1 MEFRRQNKF
10 GPKFLIVLVFFSFI
24 EFNINQAFAMF
35 SSSDCIVANFSKQIF
50 LPAKYLGIFKREISL
65 AKDRCLLSLKFKSSF
80 WFSKWEVDL
89 CRDPIHLRYENFL
102 GPELFRKNTSCLKG
116 QSDQFCDS
124 AAKLKEVIQNELL
137 LFAEGERDQLS
148 TSHGTSYCLN
158 LLFASY
164 LEKDF
169 SFSMESTHEYDIFKQ
184 EKVPETATMPW
195 NANAKSGDDDA
206 KNPQHPKLE
215 F

>member
-1 MEFRRQNKF
+1 
-10 GPKFLIVLVFFSFI
+10 
-24 EFNINQAFAMF
+24 MF
-35 SSSDCIVANFSKQIF
+35 TSSECTSANFSKQIL

-65 AKDRCLLSLKFKSSF
+65 SKERCLLSLKFKSSF

-102 GPELFRKNTSCLKG
+102 GPELFRKNVSCIKG
-116 QSDQFCDS
+116 YSDQFCDS

-169 SFSMESTHEYDIFKQ
+169 SFSMENPHEYDVFKQ
-184 EKVPETATMPW
+184 EKVPDPAPLPW
-195 NANAKSGDDDA
+195 NAHPNSNSNPNPDPSPSSPVDAA
-206 KNPQHPKLE
+206 KNSQHPKLE